1 MWETLC
7 VALGK
12 SDIYF
17 LVDLSHVFAD
27 LPSRVARS
35 WAANIAPFIWLK
47 YANVSVNSCLKM
59 GDTWEY
65 HGNTTFSAL
74 VHGEHGKSTVMN
86 IMMGLAHVLLQQR
99 LTNCRECFLGSDELL
114 DQALDQNFNPINIP
128 FKWVIQPISGTLR
141 MFHYWLCT
149 GSRTSSLDL
158 ELSWDLR
165 SQSNRQLN
173 SLQCLLTTASY
184 RFYP

>member
-7 VALGK
+7 VSLGK

-99 LTNCRECFLGSDELL
+99 LTNCRECFLGSDKLL
-114 DQALDQNFNPINIP
+114 DQALDQNFNPINIYT
-128 FKWVIQPISGTLR
+128 FQMGYTTHFWYIKD
-141 MFHYWLCT
+141 
-149 GSRTSSLDL
+149 GSLL
-158 ELSWDLR
+158 ALYG
-165 SQSNRQLN
+165 QSNII
-173 SLQCLLTTASY
+173 S
-184 RFYP
+184 